1 MTNSLLAYF
10 GLLLVVSFVTFVVYG
25 FDKRRA
31 DNGGRRVPERTLHIL
46 AFFGGWPGALI
57 AQRQF
62 RHKTRKTSFLIVLW
76 TLVVLHVAVV
86 GAAAYATYE

>member
-1 MTNSLLAYF
+1 MTNSLIAYF